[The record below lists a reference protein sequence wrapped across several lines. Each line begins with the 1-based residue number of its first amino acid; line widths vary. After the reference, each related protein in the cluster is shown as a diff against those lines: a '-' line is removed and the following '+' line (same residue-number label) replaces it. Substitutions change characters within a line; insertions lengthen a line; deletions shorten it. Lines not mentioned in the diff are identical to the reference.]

1 MLCYILN
8 LTVDKRREN
17 ISIRIY
23 QAYEFNK
30 TLQRSF
36 YWRLFWSTN
45 SDTLV
50 LMLKDKTNTVKTHI

>member
-17 ISIRIY
+17 LSIRIY

-36 YWRLFWSTN
+36 YLRLFWRTN

>member
-17 ISIRIY
+17 LSIRIY

-45 SDTLV
+45 SDSLV